1 MMNYYMDRQK
11 NLNESQRQ
19 TLIDWL
25 VDVHRACVL
34 QPEVLF
40 LAVRLLD
47 MFLSKHE
54 TPKTHVQHV
63 GIACLFVAAKFEEV
77 QAPSVKDFLYLA
89 DNLCPVSE
97 LLALEEFLLTTI
109 SFNLTT
115 PTSLHFAR
123 RYSKA
128 SKANSAMHT
137 IAKYLIEMALLD
149 LYLQT
154 SYPPSHLAAAA
165 VYLARL
171 YTDATPAWDATLQF
185 YTGYTAEQ
193 VHSCAKQLYE
203 FVRGTANMKF
213 QASRQKYENPKLFST
228 TQVLDSITLQ
238 L

>member
-77 QAPSVKDFLYLA
+77 QAPSIKDFLILQMTSA
-89 DNLCPVSE
+89 RSLNSSPSRSSFLRLFPSTSTRRPHFTLPAVTPKPARPIVPCT
-97 LLALEEFLLTTI
+97 LLL
-109 SFNLTT
+109 
-115 PTSLHFAR
+115 
-123 RYSKA
+123 
-128 SKANSAMHT
+128 
-137 IAKYLIEMALLD
+137 
-149 LYLQT
+149 
-154 SYPPSHLAAAA
+154 
-165 VYLARL
+165 
-171 YTDATPAWDATLQF
+171 
-185 YTGYTAEQ
+185 
-193 VHSCAKQLYE
+193 
-203 FVRGTANMKF
+203 
-213 QASRQKYENPKLFST
+213 ST
-228 TQVLDSITLQ
+228 
-238 L
+238 